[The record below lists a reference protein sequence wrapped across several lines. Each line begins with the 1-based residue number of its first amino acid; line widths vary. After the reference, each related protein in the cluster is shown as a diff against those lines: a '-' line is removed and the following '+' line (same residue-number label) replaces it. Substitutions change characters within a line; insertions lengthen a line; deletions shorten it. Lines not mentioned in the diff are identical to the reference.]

1 MIIRYRLQWE
11 SADKKAKQFVG
22 DINENNDKQFCY
34 YVNIDGSF
42 ITNYIILWEEKVFK
56 NITNTEIGKQIIKI
70 IKRNEGF

>member
-22 DINENNDKQFCY
+22 DINGNDDKQFCY
-34 YVNIDGSF
+34 YVNINGSF
-42 ITNYIILWEEKVFK
+42 ITNYIIVWEEKVFK